1 MSSTMRGTMKSTM
14 EVAWVAPPI
23 HKGLEKSN
31 TFFFCFRDVF
41 AGANHQVAFPPWRA
55 IGWFNTMTT
64 GKRGQAAN
72 RIQSQLITPLEL
84 KKMTAASS
92 DQRAIYY

>member
-31 TFFFCFRDVF
+31 TFLSASEMFLREPITKLPFPLGALL
-41 AGANHQVAFPPWRA
+41 AGLTQ
-55 IGWFNTMTT
+55 
-64 GKRGQAAN
+64 
-72 RIQSQLITPLEL
+72 
-84 KKMTAASS
+84 
-92 DQRAIYY
+92 